1 VKTVVTTR
9 DVDDDELAAI
19 LLPRTDPA
27 TEVEIEPGVFAL
39 DDGPFD
45 AYERVVAVAPG
56 AGPGRNEVT
65 ETTRYELAVPVWGFL
80 FRPLVTRTIRHPPEP
95 GTQLWWLP
103 PDRLNRR
110 MATVLAILCVY
121 SLFAGYLG
129 VLLSQTNT
137 FFKAELGVSNEDVSS
152 VLIAVRI
159 GAFLALFS
167 AALADRRGR
176 ITVLRWTTIAAMV
189 FAATGAFAP
198 DLFWLGTSQTLARAC
213 SGAIALVIA
222 IVAIEEMPAGA
233 RAFAVSMM
241 ALAAGL
247 GAGGVVCFLW
257 VADLAPWAWRIFYLV
272 PLLALIPAI
281 RLGRRLP
288 ETRRYEVFEQ
298 REREAGPAP
307 FDRLSRNARIGRFA
321 MLGATALFFNVF
333 LAPAASYLN
342 EYFRTEQG
350 FSGGQITLLQ
360 VITNLPGGI
369 AIVVGGRLAE
379 VYGRRRIGT
388 IGVIGG
394 TVFTVA
400 LYLTSGWPIWL
411 FAALATVTGGLTIPA
426 LGVYQSELFPT
437 GSRGLANGGLG
448 LLGVVGSV
456 IGLRI
461 AGVLA
466 DADHVG
472 SFGPVMAALAIG
484 PAIVAV
490 IVVVFYP
497 ETAHT
502 ELEVLN
508 PGDAAL
514 PTDPEELARLD
525 ATWAAE
531 HEHHGTHD
539 RPGGDGPDVPLGDPT
554 GSIPP
559 RA

>member
-1 VKTVVTTR
+1 
-9 DVDDDELAAI
+9 
-19 LLPRTDPA
+19 
-27 TEVEIEPGVFAL
+27 
-39 DDGPFD
+39 
-45 AYERVVAVAPG
+45 
-56 AGPGRNEVT
+56 
-65 ETTRYELAVPVWGFL
+65 
-80 FRPLVTRTIRHPPEP
+80 
-95 GTQLWWLP
+95 
-103 PDRLNRR
+103 
-110 MATVLAILCVY
+110 
-121 SLFAGYLG
+121 
-129 VLLSQTNT
+129 
-137 FFKAELGVSNEDVSS
+137 
-152 VLIAVRI
+152 
-159 GAFLALFS
+159 
-167 AALADRRGR
+167 
-176 ITVLRWTTIAAMV
+176 
-189 FAATGAFAP
+189 
-198 DLFWLGTSQTLARAC
+198 
-213 SGAIALVIA
+213 
-222 IVAIEEMPAGA
+222 
-233 RAFAVSMM
+233 
-241 ALAAGL
+241 
-247 GAGGVVCFLW
+247 
-257 VADLAPWAWRIFYLV
+257 
-272 PLLALIPAI
+272 
-281 RLGRRLP
+281 
-288 ETRRYEVFEQ
+288 
-298 REREAGPAP
+298 
-307 FDRLSRNARIGRFA
+307 
-321 MLGATALFFNVF
+321 VF